1 MKPDDNQTS
10 QPIEEAPNHDA
21 ITTPGKNLTLGQ
33 LCAMLDRK
41 GIDFDDIGD
50 VAKKLIIYEESVASN
65 AYLAALAPRLHAVDR
80 QFYEE
85 IVANNR
91 QKDKDAL
98 IRLYVDLGLAGPHQ
112 AAEFIRDIES
122 QAVAQVPNL
131 PPH

>member
-1 MKPDDNQTS
+1 S
-10 QPIEEAPNHDA
+10 QPLEECPNFDA
-21 ITTPGKNLTLGQ
+21 ITTPGKNLTVGQ
-33 LCAMLDRK
+33 LFDIVSRQ
-41 GIDFDDIGD
+41 DTEFDDMGD
-50 VAKKLIIYEESVASN
+50 IANKLMIYEQSVASN
-65 AYLAALAPRLHAVDR
+65 AYLAALAPRLDAEGR
-80 QFYEE
+80 QFYEK

-98 IRLYVDLGLAGPHQ
+98 IKLYVDLGIAGPHQ